1 MDDDLFPDLANF
13 RPAAASTSS
22 ATFDFPLD
30 PSLFGPPSTSRH
42 AAAEEESEPDEGSWD
57 EDDSVDEGSEDDE
70 TDAEDEYRAEMGGGV
85 KRKKGV
91 KENKGKGK
99 AVAEVHD
106 TGPRLDDRE
115 ELA

>member
-1 MDDDLFPDLANF
+1 MDDDDLFPDLADF
-13 RPAAASTSS
+13 RQPAASTSSS

-30 PSLFGPPSTSRH
+30 PSLFGPPSSSR
-42 AAAEEESEPDEGSWD
+42 AAVAEESHSYASWD
-57 EDDSVDEGSEDDE
+57 GDDSVDEGSEEDE

-85 KRKKGV
+85 KRKKGA

-106 TGPRLDDRE
+106 TGPGLDDRE